1 MFVAPKHRAKQM
13 DAAGEWMMIKQRASG
28 SPPTGDRVY
37 LLYYRGRDADH
48 CAENRIQKTPLPRR
62 LPNSE
67 SGTTHAPR
75 KKQQQ
80 C

>member
-1 MFVAPKHRAKQM
+1 MYAAPEGPPLVSPNIAGTPSSSLRPSISLRMFVAPKHRAKQM

-48 CAENRIQKTPLPRR
+48 C
-62 LPNSE
+62 
-67 SGTTHAPR
+67 
-75 KKQQQ
+75 
-80 C
+80 